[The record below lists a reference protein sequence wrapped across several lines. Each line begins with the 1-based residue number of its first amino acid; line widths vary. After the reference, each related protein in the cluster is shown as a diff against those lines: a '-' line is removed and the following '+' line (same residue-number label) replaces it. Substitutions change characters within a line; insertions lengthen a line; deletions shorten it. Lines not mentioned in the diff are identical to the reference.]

1 MPCPS
6 SIYAHSDRDLCTSP
20 AGISAPAT
28 APAPPSVA
36 STDGTLIPD
45 GSPVSKGKKR
55 AREEDPE
62 DEAALAVPADE
73 DERPTNR
80 PRTENYVAPDAKPPP
95 GPFGWFLELPPVKSF
110 LDGFRERFG
119 VGKTPAAGAETE
131 GTSQE
136 SAAKAE
142 N

>member
-1 MPCPS
+1 MRPPPDPPLSPS
-6 SIYAHSDRDLCTSP
+6 LNPHTEHARYVYDLQDSDQ
-20 AGISAPAT
+20 
-28 APAPPSVA
+28 
-36 STDGTLIPD
+36 TD
-45 GSPVSKGKKR
+45 
-55 AREEDPE
+55 EEDHE
-62 DEAALAVPADE
+62 DEAAPAVPADE

-80 PRTENYVAPDAKPPP
+80 PRTENYVAPDAKLPP

-119 VGKTPAAGAETE
+119 GGKTPAAGADTE